1 MQVFG
6 QCCQAVVSV
15 HAVSVHTKGES
26 ACAVE
31 RGKAVTVSQPA
42 LKRGR
47 KKTSSRFVLFDRV

>member
-1 MQVFG
+1 M
-6 QCCQAVVSV
+6 VSV